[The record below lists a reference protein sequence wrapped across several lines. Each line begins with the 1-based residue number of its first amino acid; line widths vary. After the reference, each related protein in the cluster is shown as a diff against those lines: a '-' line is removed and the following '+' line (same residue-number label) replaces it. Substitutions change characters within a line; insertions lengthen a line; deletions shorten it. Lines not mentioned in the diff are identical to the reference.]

1 MLPSEIKLEKNISE
15 YIIYMYQ
22 TEDLIKSFNADLNEI
37 NKHVIANIQ
46 ASTEQKKGILLWYAE
61 VIDQMQNEGLVVN
74 QGHLKNT
81 QKYVTELE
89 NIHLEL
95 IQKDDLYKEVYSE
108 AEESINKNL
117 ALSEHTIDSIIQICL
132 NSVYGMLLLKLNG
145 KQLPDDLQNEVEL
158 QADVLSYLSK
168 VYKHRQTT

>member
-1 MLPSEIKLEKNISE
+1 MLTSEIKLEKNISE

-22 TEDLIKSFNADLNEI
+22 TEDLIKSFNTDLNEI

-46 ASTEQKKGILLWYAE
+46 ASSEQKTEILLWYAE
-61 VIDQMQNEGLVVN
+61 VIDRMQSEGLVEN

-95 IQKDDLYKEVYSE
+95 LQKDKVYREVYTE
-108 AEESINKNL
+108 AEDSINKHL
-117 ALSEHTIDSIIQICL
+117 ILSEHTIDSVVQICL

-145 KQLPDDLQNEVEL
+145 KQLPEELQKEVEL

-168 VYKHRQTT
+168 VYKQRQTA